1 MIYEVIIL
9 QATTMQVDYAYSLEG
24 EIDKQKLLTQTGLAS
39 LIETAVAQLT
49 GSGMAES
56 KEIFS
61 LNTGANAFS
70 FKTFGEYVL
79 VVRGSDEGENKKM
92 IKKLIADLQSGE
104 FNTLLERIKNS
115 FDKDALDEFSSLW
128 G

>member
-1 MIYEVIIL
+1 VIYEIIL
-9 QATTMQVDYAYSLEG
+9 LQTTTMQVEYAYSLEG

-39 LIETAVAQLT
+39 LIETAVSQLT

-56 KEIFS
+56 EAIFS
-61 LNTGANAFS
+61 LKTGANAFS
-70 FKTFGEYVL
+70 FKTFGEHVL

-92 IKKLIADLQSGE
+92 IKKVIADLRSGE
-104 FNTLLERIKNS
+104 FNKLIERIKNS
-115 FDKDALDEFSSLW
+115 FNKDTLDEFSSLW